1 LETRISNNK
10 NLRILVT
17 GGNGFIGSHLA
28 KDLYNASH
36 FVRVVDLRPNEYM
49 KYKFCSENILVD
61 LRDQENALKVSKDI
75 DWIFHLAANMGG
87 IGFIKTVLA
96 DVMRDNVRIDLN
108 MLEACRMN
116 NIPRMFYSSSAC
128 AYPVHLQEKNPD
140 VALKEEDIWPY
151 DPEKAYGMEKLYMEQ
166 MCEAYYKDYGIETR
180 IARFHNIYGPE
191 GTWKGGR
198 EKAPA
203 ALCRKVAEAK
213 DGTSIEIWG
222 NGKQVRSFCYITDC
236 IDAFKILMESDLREP
251 LNIGT
256 DEAVTIEELADII
269 IKISGKTLTKT
280 YKLDAPIGV
289 NYRNADLTKAKT
301 LLAWTPKIPLR
312 EGLKPTYAWIVQQV
326 ERDR

>member
-1 LETRISNNK
+1 MEKRIGESHSLK
-10 NLRILVT
+10 ILVT

-28 KDLYNASH
+28 QDLFQAGY
-36 FVRVVDLRPNEYM
+36 FVRVVDIKPNPYM
-49 KYKFCSENILVD
+49 NYQFCSENILTD
-61 LRDQENALKVSKDI
+61 LRSKEQALKLSKGMDRI
-75 DWIFHLAANMGG
+75 YHLGANMGG
-87 IGFIKTVLA
+87 IGFIKTVFA
-96 DVMRDNVRIDLN
+96 KVMRDNTTIDLN
-108 MLEACRMN
+108 MLEACRIN
-116 NIPRMFYSSSAC
+116 QVPRMFYSSSAC

-166 MCEAYYKDYGIETR
+166 LCEAYYTDYGVETR
-180 IARFHNIYGPE
+180 IARFHNIYGPK

-222 NGKQVRSFCYITDC
+222 DGTQVRSFCYIKDC
-236 IDAFKILMESDLREP
+236 LDAFKILMESDIREP

-256 DEAVTIEELADII
+256 DEAVTINQLADII
-269 IKISGKTLTKT
+269 IEISGKKLLKT

-289 NYRNADLTKAKT
+289 NFRNADLSKIRK
-301 LLAWTPKIPLR
+301 LLGWQPTVSLR
-312 EGLKPTYAWIVQQV
+312 EGLKLTYAWIAQQV
-326 ERDR
+326 ESEK